1 MTIAVIGAG
10 AFGTALAVSLSANE
24 DIIVWGRSAADMATM
39 QETRRNPRL
48 GDVILPE
55 NITFS
60 GDLDT
65 VSGADVVL
73 LAIPAQTIGDF
84 VQTHRETLKNKSI
97 VCCAKGINL
106 ATMKGA
112 GQTVAD
118 ALGQEAV
125 AVLTGPSF
133 AADIARGLPTALA
146 LACSD
151 DDIGRALQRRLSTQS
166 LRLYRTTDVIGAE
179 LGGALKNVMAIACG
193 ACIGLGLGESARAAL
208 MTRGFAEIQ
217 RFAGA
222 HGAKPE
228 TLMGLSGLGD
238 LSLTCNSDLSRN
250 YQYGLALGQG
260 RNFDGS
266 ITVEG
271 AATAKAVVQVAK
283 ALDIDTPISQVV
295 AKLVD
300 GTVTAKTAL
309 SLLLSRPLKEE

>member
-24 DIIVWGRSAADMATM
+24 DIIVWGRNAADMATM

-60 GDLDT
+60 GELDT
-65 VSGADVVL
+65 VSDADVVL

-84 VQTHRETLKNKSI
+84 VQTHRETLINKSI

-151 DDIGRALQRRLSTQS
+151 DDVGRALQRRLSTQS

-271 AATAKAVVQVAK
+271 AATAKAVVQVAN